1 MRPRCGTEPPKTR
14 QKAAVKKGRVM
25 TEFLG
30 RHPRTGR
37 VVLLACFVV
46 SFALASGAGK
56 KWH

>member
-1 MRPRCGTEPPKTR
+1 M
-14 QKAAVKKGRVM
+14 AD
-25 TEFLG
+25 FLG
-30 RHPRTGR
+30 KHPRTGR